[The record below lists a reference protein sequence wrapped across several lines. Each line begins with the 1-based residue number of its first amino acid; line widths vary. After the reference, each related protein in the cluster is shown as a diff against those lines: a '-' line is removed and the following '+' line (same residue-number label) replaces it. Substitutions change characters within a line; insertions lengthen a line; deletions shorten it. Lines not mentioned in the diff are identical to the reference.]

1 MNNNQ
6 QNDVVLAGVKAVA
19 AASQTPFKTAFKV
32 TMGIA
37 LAQLATLAIF
47 VVGVATV
54 IFTIAAIMT
63 FTRG

>member
-6 QNDVVLAGVKAVA
+6 TNDQVMNGVKALA
-19 AASQTPFKTAFKV
+19 AASNTPFKTAFKI

-47 VVGVATV
+47 VASVALV
-54 IFTIAAIMT
+54 IFTVATIIALM
-63 FTRG
+63 R

>member
-6 QNDVVLAGVKAVA
+6 QNDIVMAGVKAVA
-19 AASQTPFKTAFKV
+19 SASNTPFKTAFKI

-47 VVGVATV
+47 VASVALV
-54 IFTIAAIMT
+54 IFTVATIITLM
-63 FTRG
+63 R

>member
-6 QNDVVLAGVKAVA
+6 QNDVVMAGVKAVA
-19 AASQTPFKTAFKV
+19 AASNTPFKTAFKI

-47 VVGVATV
+47 VVSVALV
-54 IFTIAAIMT
+54 IFTVATIIALM
-63 FTRG
+63 R